1 MVTLWQQVVGYVHCQ
16 QPYFLK
22 VGAKLPKLLRLHSKQ
37 MGEIVIAERRVD
49 DESVND
55 QDVLGL
61 VESTGDTTDESLGEI
76 HSESEVEECSASGS
90 T

>member
-1 MVTLWQQVVGYVHCQ
+1 MITLWQQVGYVHCQ

-22 VGAKLPKLLRLHSKQ
+22 IGAKLPKLLRLHSKQ

-49 DESVND
+49 DQSVD
-55 QDVLGL
+55 DEDVLGL
-61 VESTGDTTDESLGEI
+61 VEGTGHAADESLGEI
-76 HSESEVEECSASGS
+76 HFESELEGSSASGS